1 MNLINKNT
9 NFIGQYMIS
18 IHYPSYPFKI
28 RKNES
33 GVIGDQVKDK
43 AKDQIFDPFRKK
55 WVSLT
60 PEEWVRQ
67 NILQYLVQ
75 TCNYPSA
82 LIAIEKS
89 IQLGEL
95 TKRFDILIYKQDKP
109 WMIIEC
115 KEANVQIN
123 DKTISQLYQYQQV
136 LEAEYLFA
144 SNGHESIGAQIKSG
158 KLHALQNF
166 PEYL

>member
-1 MNLINKNT
+1 MIEIN
-9 NFIGQYMIS
+9 
-18 IHYPSYPFKI
+18 YPQYPFKI
-28 RKNES
+28 RPNEAS
-33 GVIGDQVKDK
+33 TSIGKVQEQ

-55 WVSLT
+55 WVVLT

-67 NILQYLVQ
+67 NILQYLNQVCQ
-75 TCNYPSA
+75 YPTA

-95 TKRFDILIYKQDKP
+95 TKRFDILIYNNDKP

-115 KEANVQIN
+115 KEANVAIN
-123 DKTISQLYQYQQV
+123 DKTITQLYQYQQV
-136 LEAEYLFA
+136 LEAQYLFA
-144 SNGHESIGAQIKSG
+144 SNGHETVGAEIKTG

-166 PEYL
+166 PAYL

>member
-1 MNLINKNT
+1 
-9 NFIGQYMIS
+9 MIVL
-18 IHYPSYPFKI
+18 HYLSYPFKI
-28 RKNES
+28 KAIN
-33 GVIGDQVKDK
+33 GKDQV
-43 AKDQIFDPFRKK
+43 FDPFRKI
-55 WVSLT
+55 WVVLT

-75 TCNYPSA
+75 SCKYPSS
-82 LIAIEKS
+82 LIAVEKS

-95 TKRFDILIYKQDKP
+95 TKRFDIVVYKNDSP

-115 KEANVQIN
+115 KEAKVKLDETTMLQI
-123 DKTISQLYQYQQV
+123 LQYQQV
-136 LEAEYLFA
+136 LTAQYLFI
-144 SNGHESIGAQIKSG
+144 SNGHETLGAKIESG